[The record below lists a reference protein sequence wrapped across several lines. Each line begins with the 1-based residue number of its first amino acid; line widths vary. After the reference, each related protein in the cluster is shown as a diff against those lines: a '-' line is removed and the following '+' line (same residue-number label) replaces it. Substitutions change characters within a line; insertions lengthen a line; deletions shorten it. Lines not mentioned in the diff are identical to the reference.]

1 MLKVAIIVWLIL
13 SVTFAGAAILVV
25 LSIPSLGGQDM
36 RLIPIVAAIGALV
49 AVPAAVLVAKRILAL
64 TAKGA

>member
-25 LSIPSLGGQDM
+25 LSMPPLGGQDM
-36 RLIPIVAAIGALV
+36 HLIPVAAGIGALV
-49 AVPAAVLVAKRILAL
+49 AVPVSLLVARRILAL
-64 TAKGA
+64 TAGRA